1 MSKKVVIKHVM
12 DEKER
17 ESTLNDAF
25 LEALSLSESR
35 ANEIEEKENDL
46 HQLLKKHP
54 SLIDVISD
62 EYKMDVLKGWDYE
75 ILNTFELHE

>member
-17 ESTLNDAF
+17 ELTLNDAF